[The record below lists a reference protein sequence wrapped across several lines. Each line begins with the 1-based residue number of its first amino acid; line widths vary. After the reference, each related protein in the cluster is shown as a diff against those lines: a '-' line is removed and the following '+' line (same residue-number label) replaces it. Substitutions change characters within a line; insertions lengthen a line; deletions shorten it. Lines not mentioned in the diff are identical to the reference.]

1 MPRRRVAVALLPPAS
16 ISAKIQAVRSLL
28 GDPRIDRI
36 APHLTLVPPVNLA
49 DQDVEQ
55 LQGLLRSVGSATTP
69 FTLTLGPMSSFSPNT
84 PTLHLAVQG
93 DLPALRALREQLRVP
108 PVNRPEV
115 WPFTAHVT
123 LRDSVPEDQIPPA
136 LQLFTGELPPWPVS
150 RLYLLEFSPLKQ
162 GEVWLPILEEPFEA
176 PVVVGRGGIEL
187 LLRTVN
193 LLESRVAQLFTGM
206 GCQLPAE
213 EEDLSGLMLV
223 VAERLERP
231 GVPVAA
237 AIGTVA
243 GKTAELL
250 QFCVNS
256 EQRRVGIGR
265 QVLMHW
271 CAEAARRGAMRAV
284 VSHPLEADSLL
295 ANSLLADSLLAN
307 SLASEATTSLIS
319 AAEVLQGCGF
329 TPVGRSMLREL
340 LVYSGE

>member
-55 LQGLLRSVGSATTP
+55 LQGLLRSVASATTP
-69 FTLTLGPMSSFSPNT
+69 FTLRLGPMSSFSPDT

-93 DLPALRALREQLRVP
+93 DLPALRALRDQLRVP

-123 LRDSVPEDQIPPA
+123 LRDSVPADQIPPA
-136 LQLFTGELPPWPVS
+136 LQLFTGELPPWHVG
-150 RLYLLEFSPLKQ
+150 RLYLLEFSPLNKA
-162 GEVWLPILEEPFEA
+162 EVWLPIIEEPFEA
-176 PVVVGRGGIEL
+176 PVVVGRGGVEL

-193 LLESRVAQLFTGM
+193 LLEPRVAQLFTGM
-206 GCQLPAE
+206 GYQLDSE

-237 AIGTVA
+237 ALGAVA
-243 GKTAELL
+243 GRTAELL
-250 QFCVNS
+250 QLCVDS
-256 EQRRVGIGR
+256 EHRRVGIGR

-284 VSHPLEADSLL
+284 VSHPLEVESQL
-295 ANSLLADSLLAN
+295 ANSQLAN
-307 SLASEATTSLIS
+307 SVASEATTSSIS

>member
-1 MPRRRVAVALLPPAS
+1 MPRRRVAVALLPPAGL
-16 ISAKIQAVRSLL
+16 SAKIQAVRSLL

-69 FTLTLGPMSSFSPNT
+69 FTLTLGPISSFSPNT

-93 DLPALRALREQLRVP
+93 DLAALRALREQFRVP

-123 LRDSVPEDQIPPA
+123 LRDSVPADQIPPA
-136 LQLFTGELPPWPVS
+136 LHLFTGELPPWPVS
-150 RLYLLEFSPLKQ
+150 RLYLLEFSPLNKA
-162 GEVWLPILEEPFEA
+162 EVWLPIIEEPFEA

-193 LLESRVAQLFTGM
+193 LLEPRVAQLFTAI
-206 GCQLPAE
+206 GCQLAAE

-256 EQRRVGIGR
+256 EHRLVGIGR

-284 VSHPLEADSLL
+284 ASHPLEADSLL
-295 ANSLLADSLLAN
+295 ANSLLAN
-307 SLASEATTSLIS
+307 SVASEGTTSLIS

-329 TPVGRSMLREL
+329 TPVGRSLLREL

>member
-1 MPRRRVAVALLPPAS
+1 M
-16 ISAKIQAVRSLL
+16 
-28 GDPRIDRI
+28 
-36 APHLTLVPPVNLA
+36 
-49 DQDVEQ
+49 
-55 LQGLLRSVGSATTP
+55 
-69 FTLTLGPMSSFSPNT
+69 
-84 PTLHLAVQG
+84 
-93 DLPALRALREQLRVP
+93 
-108 PVNRPEV
+108 
-115 WPFTAHVT
+115 
-123 LRDSVPEDQIPPA
+123 
-136 LQLFTGELPPWPVS
+136 
-150 RLYLLEFSPLKQ
+150 
-162 GEVWLPILEEPFEA
+162 
-176 PVVVGRGGIEL
+176 
-187 LLRTVN
+187 
-193 LLESRVAQLFTGM
+193 AQLFTAI
-206 GCQLPAE
+206 GCQLAAE

-256 EQRRVGIGR
+256 EHRLVGIGR

-284 VSHPLEADSLL
+284 ASYPLQADSLL
-295 ANSLLADSLLAN
+295 ANSLLAN
-307 SLASEATTSLIS
+307 SVASEATTSLIS

>member
-55 LQGLLRSVGSATTP
+55 LQGLLRSVASATTP
-69 FTLTLGPMSSFSPNT
+69 FTLRLGPMSSFSPDT

-93 DLPALRALREQLRVP
+93 DLPALRALRDQLRVP

-123 LRDSVPEDQIPPA
+123 LRDSVPADQIPPA
-136 LQLFTGELPPWPVS
+136 LQLFTGELPPWHVS
-150 RLYLLEFSPLKQ
+150 RLYLLEFSPLNKA
-162 GEVWLPILEEPFEA
+162 EVWLPIIEEPFEA
-176 PVVVGRGGIEL
+176 PVVVGRGGVEL
-187 LLRTVN
+187 ALRTLN
-193 LLESRVAQLFTGM
+193 LLEPRVAQLFTGM
-206 GCQLPAE
+206 GFQLAAE
-213 EEDLSGLMLV
+213 EEDISGLMLV
-223 VAERLERP
+223 AAELPGRP
-231 GVPVAA
+231 GRPVAA

-243 GKTAELL
+243 GRTAELL
-250 QFCVNS
+250 QFGVES
-256 EQRRVGIGR
+256 EHRRVGIGR

-284 VSHPLEADSLL
+284 ASHPLEAE
-295 ANSLLADSLLAN
+295 SLLADSLLAN
-307 SLASEATTSLIS
+307 SLASEATGSLIG

-329 TPVGRSMLREL
+329 TPVGRSMLRDL
-340 LVYSGE
+340 LIYSGE

>member
-49 DQDVEQ
+49 DKDVEQ
-55 LQGLLRSVGSATTP
+55 LKGLLRSVSSATAP
-69 FTLTLGPMSSFSPNT
+69 FLLTLGPVSSFSPNT

-93 DLPALRALREQLRVP
+93 DLPALRALRDQLRAP

-123 LRDSVPEDQIPPA
+123 LRDSVPAELIPPA
-136 LQLFTGELPPWPVS
+136 LQLFTGELQPWPAT
-150 RLYLLEFSPLKQ
+150 RLYLLEFSPLNKA
-162 GEVWLPILEEPFEA
+162 EVWLPILEEPFEA
-176 PVVVGRGGIEL
+176 PVVVGRGGVEL

-193 LLESRVAQLFTGM
+193 LLEPGVAQLFTGM
-206 GCQLPAE
+206 GCQLAAE

-223 VAERLERP
+223 VAELPGRP
-231 GVPVAA
+231 GRPVAA

-243 GKTAELL
+243 GRTAELL
-250 QFCVNS
+250 QFGVES
-256 EQRRVGIGR
+256 EHRRVGIGR
-265 QVLMHW
+265 HVLMHW

-284 VSHPLEADSLL
+284 AFHPLEADSLL
-295 ANSLLADSLLAN
+295 ANSLPAN
-307 SLASEATTSLIS
+307 SLMAHVVASEATSSMIS
-319 AAEVLQGCGF
+319 AAEMLQGCGF
-329 TPVGRSMLREL
+329 TPVGRCMLREL

>member
-1 MPRRRVAVALLPPAS
+1 MPRRRVAVALLPPAGL
-16 ISAKIQAVRSLL
+16 SAKIQAVRSFL

-69 FTLTLGPMSSFSPNT
+69 FMLTLGPVSSFSPNT

-93 DLPALRALREQLRVP
+93 DLPALRALRDQLRVP

-123 LRDSVPEDQIPPA
+123 LRDSVPAEQIDPA
-136 LQLFTGELPPWPVS
+136 LQLFRGELQPWPVT
-150 RLYLLEFSPLKQ
+150 RLYLLEFSPLNNA
-162 GEVWLPILEEPFEA
+162 EVWLPILEEPFEA
-176 PVVVGRGGIEL
+176 PVVVGRGGVEL
-187 LLRTVN
+187 LLRTLN
-193 LLESRVAQLFTGM
+193 LLEPGVAQLLTGM
-206 GCQLPAE
+206 GFQPAAE

-237 AIGTVA
+237 ALGTVA
-243 GKTAELL
+243 GRTAELL
-250 QFCVNS
+250 QFGVES
-256 EQRRVGIGR
+256 EHRRVGIGR

-271 CAEAARRGAMRAV
+271 CAEAARRGAIRAIA
-284 VSHPLEADSLL
+284 SHPSEADSLL
-295 ANSLLADSLLAN
+295 ANSLMAHSLIAN
-307 SLASEATTSLIS
+307 LVASEATTSLIS
-319 AAEVLQGCGF
+319 AAEMLQGCGF
-329 TPVGRSMLREL
+329 TPVGRSMLRDL
-340 LVYSGE
+340 LIYSGE